1 MTKRDYY
8 EVLGVSKTATAEE
21 IKKAYRKK
29 AIEFH
34 PDKNPDNKE
43 AEEKFKE
50 AAEAYDVLSTPD
62 KRQRYDQF
70 GHAGVGG
77 AASGGGG
84 YGGGG
89 FSMDDIFSNFGD
101 IFGGH
106 FGGGFSSFGGFGG
119 GSRGGQQVRYGSDIR
134 VRVKLSLK
142 DVAHGVEKKL
152 KVSKT
157 IKCSTCHGSGAK
169 DTNSVTT
176 CSNCHGTG
184 QVMHVVSTML
194 GRMQTSAVCPKCHG
208 EGKVITTPCGTC
220 HGEGVVKGEEE
231 ISFKIPAGMGEG
243 MQLNVNGKGNAA
255 RRGGQNGDLLVVVE
269 EEKSEDLIRDGDNL
283 IHNLFINISEA
294 ALGANVEVPTVDGR
308 AKIAVKAGTQP
319 GTILRL
325 AGKGLPT
332 VNRYGNGDLLV
343 YVNVWIPKNLDKD
356 ERKALEKLS
365 ASANFKPAP
374 DASEKNFMDRMRK
387 IFQ

>member
-1 MTKRDYY
+1 MSTKRDYY
-8 EVLGVSKTATAEE
+8 EILGVSKGSTAEE

-34 PDKNPDNKE
+34 PDKNPGNKE

-50 AAEAYDVLSTPD
+50 AAEAYDVLSTPE

-70 GHAGVGG
+70 GHAGMSNNGM
-77 AASGGGG
+77 GGG

-101 IFGGH
+101 IFGGA
-106 FGGGFSSFGGFGG
+106 FGGGFSNFGGFGG
-119 GSRGGQQVRYGSDIR
+119 GGGRGRTANYGSDIR
-134 VRVKLSLK
+134 VRVKLTLK
-142 DVAHGVEKKL
+142 DIAHGVEKKL
-152 KVSKT
+152 KVAKT
-157 IKCSTCHGSGAK
+157 VTCNTCHGSGANDK
-169 DTNSVTT
+169 DSVAACT
-176 CSNCHGTG
+176 NCHGTG
-184 QVMHVVSTML
+184 QVTHTVNTML

-208 EGKVITTPCGTC
+208 EGKIITKPCETC
-220 HGEGVVKGEEE
+220 HGEGNVKGEEE
-231 ISFKIPAGMGEG
+231 ISFKIPAGMAEG

-269 EEKSEDLIRDGDNL
+269 EEKNEELIRDGNNL
-283 IHNLFINISEA
+283 VHNLFINFSEA
-294 ALGANVEVPTVDGR
+294 ALGASVEVPTVDGK
-308 AKIAVKAGTQP
+308 AKIAIKAGTQP

-343 YVNVWIPKNLDKD
+343 YVNVWVPKTLDK
-356 ERKALEKLS
+356 EEKKTLEKLA
-365 ASANFKPAP
+365 ASENFKPKP
-374 DASEKNFMDRMRK
+374 DASEKNFMDRLRRM
-387 IFQ
+387 FQ